1 MVAGL
6 VHTGVI
12 EALGAAAVS
21 AFGDNWFLAA
31 TALIFGSAILGAF
44 IDNIPYTAT
53 MTPVVEEMA
62 AQIPDVETGRA
73 HWWSFALGVGF
84 GGYGTASLP
93 VPTSL
98 RSASHNGPAGH
109 PSPFGDSRN
118 SACRHPVERHP
129 RVGIRVA
136 ALLLKPGHQPAIYDE
151 RANRDRV
158 LASRSQAIGCNPPHS
173 ERGTGQP
180 DWQPLPVVL
189 AWRPPLLM
197 VNVLACFLLPEAP
210 SPA

>member
-1 MVAGL
+1 MFFMGLFVMVAGL

-62 AQIPDVETGRA
+62 AQTPDVETGRA
-73 HWWSFALGVGF
+73 HWWSFAQGVGF
-84 GGYGTASLP
+84 GGNGTASLP

-109 PSPFGDSRN
+109 PITFWRFTKFGVSSPCGAPPSRGDTCGCAPS
-118 SACRHPVERHP
+118 E
-129 RVGIRVA
+129 
-136 ALLLKPGHQPAIYDE
+136 PGHQPAIYDE

-158 LASRSQAIGCNPPHS
+158 LASRSQAIGCNLPHS
-173 ERGTGQP
+173 ERGAGQP
-180 DWQPLPVVL
+180 G
-189 AWRPPLLM
+189 
-197 VNVLACFLLPEAP
+197 
-210 SPA
+210 